1 MLERAMTE
9 IARRQANPNPIQ
21 RPVLRALAAVCA
33 LLATIS
39 AVFAYDGPVL
49 RGGLWKF
56 ERTIETNGKSSD
68 LLQISGFARETTRCI
83 NPSRVLRFE
92 LTSGLGFCPA
102 QKVRKTDDTYVFQK
116 VCRGTSPIRTEIN
129 VQGDSDYTEIN
140 EGKTGKIAAK
150 ETLVAHRVG
159 DCRPPS

>member
-1 MLERAMTE
+1 MTQ
-9 IARRQANPNPIQ
+9 IAPPHNPNPIQ
-21 RPVLRALAAVCA
+21 RPLLLALAALAA
-33 LLATIS
+33 LLATTS
-39 AVFAYDGPVL
+39 AVSAYDGPVL

-56 ERTIETNGKSSD
+56 ERTLETNGKSSD
-68 LLQISGFARETTRCI
+68 LLQISGFARETTRCV
-83 NPSRVLRFE
+83 NPSRVLRYEF
-92 LTSGLGFCPA
+92 TSRLGFCPA
-102 QKVRKTDDTYVFQK
+102 REVRKTDDTYVFQK

-129 VQGDSDYTEIN
+129 VKGDSDYTEIN

>member
-1 MLERAMTE
+1 MAQ
-9 IARRQANPNPIQ
+9 IALHHNPNPIQ
-21 RPVLRALAAVCA
+21 RPVLLALAALAA
-33 LLATIS
+33 LLATTS

-56 ERTIETNGKSSD
+56 ERTLETNGKSSD
-68 LLQISGFARETTRCI
+68 LLQISGFARETTRCV

-92 LTSGLGFCPA
+92 FTSRLGFCPA
-102 QKVRKTDDTYVFQK
+102 RDVRRTDDTYVFQK
-116 VCRGTSPIRTEIN
+116 VCRGTSPIRTEISIK
-129 VQGDSDYTEIN
+129 GDSEYTETN

>member
-1 MLERAMTE
+1 MTQ
-9 IARRQANPNPIQ
+9 IAPRHNPNSIQ
-21 RPVLRALAAVCA
+21 RPVLLALAALAA
-33 LLATIS
+33 LWATTS
-39 AVFAYDGPVL
+39 AVLAYDGPVL

-56 ERTIETNGKSSD
+56 ERTLETNGKSSD
-68 LLQISGFARETTRCI
+68 LLQISGFARETTRCV

-92 LTSGLGFCPA
+92 FTSRLGFCPA
-102 QKVRKTDDTYVFQK
+102 RDIRKNDDTYVFQK

-129 VQGDSDYTEIN
+129 VKGDSDYTEVN

>member
-1 MLERAMTE
+1 MTQ
-9 IARRQANPNPIQ
+9 IAPRYNPNPIQ
-21 RPVLRALAAVCA
+21 RPLLLGIAALAA
-33 LLATIS
+33 LLATMS
-39 AVFAYDGPVL
+39 AVSAYDGPVL

-56 ERTIETNGKSSD
+56 ERTLETNGKSSD
-68 LLQISGFARETTRCI
+68 LLQISGFARETTRCV

-92 LTSGLGFCPA
+92 FTSRLGFCPA
-102 QKVRKTDDTYVFQK
+102 RDIRKTDDTYVFQK
-116 VCRGTSPIRTEIN
+116 TCRGTSPIRTEIN
-129 VQGDSDYTEIN
+129 VRGDSDYTEIN